1 MTILDDKLLPGVKKI
16 LNKVGETATL
26 TSSPAPTDYNPA
38 TGFTTFTGTDYT
50 VLITPPGPYSEAY
63 PNGDIGRAREIVTLL
78 SKQLLNEASVPDP
91 TKGWTLTI
99 GTKISQVLEVEDIKG
114 AWQLTLE

>member
-16 LNKVGETATL
+16 LNKVGDTATL
-26 TSSPAPTDYNPA
+26 TSAPGAGDYDPA
-38 TGFTTFTGTDYT
+38 TGHTTFTGTDYT
-50 VLITPPGPYSEAY
+50 VLVTPPSPYSEMY
-63 PNGDIGRAREIVTLL
+63 PDGDVGRAREIVTLL
-78 SKQLLNEASVPDP
+78 SKLLLTEGSVPDP
-91 TKGWTLTI
+91 EKGWTLTI